1 VSEELGLE
9 DPKDLR
15 AEIGKCPNSTNE
27 RKNMSTKTIYKRIAL
42 VAVAAL
48 GAGVL
53 SVAPASAVLA
63 ADDIIIHPTV
73 TTLGSAINRVG
84 DICSITNSATTQS
97 ATIPVSSTGL
107 TLTSK
112 NAATTDAAYLTLSGP
127 GRLVALNVASNEWV
141 NESPTTAIAGSLTGS
156 SATADD
162 INVVPTGVGTITITL
177 SATAVSAALDVITVN
192 VVAVCGGG
200 TYSLAAGDNSYV
212 IVDTTADESDET
224 LPTGDV
230 LNADVVTSAGTGL
243 IRFSNKDEY
252 GAAPSDKALISTVS
266 GANCLIGLAASSSSA
281 ATYPTAGA
289 VTAVAASSTTTDWI
303 IAVKQASS
311 GTPATCAVSTSW
323 NGVPIGT
330 KTIKFQGAPAKITV
344 SDVTV
349 GYTGGSG
356 YLRATVTDA
365 AGNALASKT
374 VTASATE
381 ANNAASSS
389 VVTVSSMTAT
399 TAAVTGKTPA
409 IGSSPLTYTC
419 TAKGGAAKLTVRTI
433 ASGVTYITSAP
444 FDVFCGEENVD
455 TFTLSMDKATYAPG
469 EIATLTVSAKGAYG
483 SAVHT
488 LATVGAD
495 VAAGFGGMEFV
506 TAPTSSDKFS
516 SGVGTRTYTL
526 KVGTTEGAFVGTF
539 KMTAGTDTAAK
550 TVQYKIAN
558 AAGTVSNADVLKAIV
573 SLIASINKQI
583 AALQK
588 ALLRR

>member
-1 VSEELGLE
+1 
-9 DPKDLR
+9 
-15 AEIGKCPNSTNE
+15 
-27 RKNMSTKTIYKRIAL
+27 MSTKTIYKRIAL

-53 SVAPASAVLA
+53 SVAPANA
-63 ADDIIIHPTV
+63 AAAQGDVTIGGTAG
-73 TTLGSAINRVG
+73 TTLGLCYVSNTTGAATATVTVG
-84 DICSITNSATTQS
+84 SSHVLTAANTSDNGYLKITGTAGYFTASSGSEALTNVAYTDSD
-97 ATIPVSSTGL
+97 STGG
-107 TLTSK
+107 TATFTAGAVGKAEITYSTS
-112 NAATTDAAYLTLSGP
+112 A
-127 GRLVALNVASNEWV
+127 
-141 NESPTTAIAGSLTGS
+141 
-156 SATADD
+156 
-162 INVVPTGVGTITITL
+162 
-177 SATAVSAALDVITVN
+177 SAAAVDVITIN

-200 TYSLAAGDNSYV
+200 VYSTAAGDNSYV
-212 IVDTTADESDET
+212 IVDTTADATGET

-252 GAAPSDKALISTVS
+252 GVAPSSKALISTVS
-266 GANCLIGLAASSSSA
+266 GANCVIGLAATSA
-281 ATYPTAGA
+281 SNATYPTAGA

-311 GTPATCAVSTSW
+311 VTPATCAVSTSW
-323 NGVPIGT
+323 NAVPIGT

-419 TAKGGAAKLTVRTI
+419 TAKGGAAKLTVQTI
-433 ASGVTYITSAP
+433 ASGVTYVTSAP

-455 TFTLSMDKATYAPG
+455 TFTLSMDKASYAPG
-469 EIATLTVSAKGAYG
+469 EIATLTVSAKGAKG

-495 VAAGFGGMEFV
+495 IAAGFGGMEFV
-506 TAPTSSDKFS
+506 TAPTSADKFS

-526 KVGTTEGAFVGTF
+526 KVGTTEGSFVGTF

-550 TVQYKIAN
+550 TVQYKIAGP
-558 AAGTVSNADVLKAIV
+558 AGVSNADVLKAIV

-588 ALLRR
+588 ALLKR